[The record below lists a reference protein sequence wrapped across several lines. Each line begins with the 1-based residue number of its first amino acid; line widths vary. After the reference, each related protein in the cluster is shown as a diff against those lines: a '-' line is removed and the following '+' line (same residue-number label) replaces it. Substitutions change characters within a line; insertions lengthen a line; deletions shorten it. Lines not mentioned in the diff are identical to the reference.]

1 MNADDT
7 HSGLLHVK
15 HVAHDSD
22 VPFDESR
29 FASTFEFHVSPNH
42 ALLRNS
48 QLHTDYAL
56 HCMSYDHHIS

>member
-22 VPFDESR
+22 VPLDESR

-48 QLHTDYAL
+48 TSYPLCIAL
-56 HCMSYDHHIS
+56 HVL